1 MPRQKFPIIHF
12 CREVIFLIDCPQD
25 TSVWQWNVILKWI
38 GHTVRFYGHHLVFVH
53 FRGER
58 ERIKGHPSII
68 IIQFTCTIFIYIR
81 VCALRL
87 STCLIMMSQ
96 KRAKTSNT
104 IACKC
109 GVCLSTRRPFS
120 DKTSSYKQWSCWYW
134 HFMLKTNS
142 FCSGFT
148 KQPFKRICP
157 FGSINWSNWEK
168 IIRTTWGRAED
179 F

>member
-1 MPRQKFPIIHF
+1 MNRTHCQVLRSSFGI
-12 CREVIFLIDCPQD
+12 CPFQ
-25 TSVWQWNVILKWI
+25 
-38 GHTVRFYGHHLVFVH
+38 G
-53 FRGER
+53 R
-58 ERIKGHPSII
+58 ERKNKRTPIHHYYPIYMHNLY
-68 IIQFTCTIFIYIR
+68 IYIR

-120 DKTSSYKQWSCWYW
+120 DKTSSYKQWFCWYW

-168 IIRTTWGRAED
+168 IILTTWGRAED
-179 F
+179 FINLDWPKIWRLGLLVLRPKHWGGGNCQVQ